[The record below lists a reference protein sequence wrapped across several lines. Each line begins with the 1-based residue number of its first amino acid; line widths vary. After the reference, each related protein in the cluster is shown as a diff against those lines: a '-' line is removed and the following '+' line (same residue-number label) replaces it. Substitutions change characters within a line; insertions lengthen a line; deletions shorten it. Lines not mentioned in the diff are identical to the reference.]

1 MTSYHLKLGA
11 LSRILGNMRMT
22 EENSFYYEFLSDVN
36 GSWNLIFGR
45 LSIFQPRFRGAK
57 GNLTYGTKLMSGVV
71 LQLSDKTNIALQCLL
86 LLILPSPLV

>member
-45 LSIFQPRFRGAK
+45 LSIFQPRIEEQK
-57 GNLTYGTKLMSGVV
+57 ETLLME
-71 LQLSDKTNIALQCLL
+71 LN
-86 LLILPSPLV
+86 